1 MKNNYVI
8 VLVEGGVVQACYSN
22 NPDIEIGILDLDNYT
37 QENDPE
43 MIEYYEKLEK
53 EIDCLIPIY

>member
-1 MKNNYVI
+1 
-8 VLVEGGVVQACYSN
+8 VLVERGVVQACYSN